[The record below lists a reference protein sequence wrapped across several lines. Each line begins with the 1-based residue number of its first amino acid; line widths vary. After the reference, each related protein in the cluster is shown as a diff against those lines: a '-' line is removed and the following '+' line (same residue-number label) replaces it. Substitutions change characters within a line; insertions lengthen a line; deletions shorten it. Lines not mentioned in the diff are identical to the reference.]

1 MKLKK
6 VFHPFGN
13 WGGWGSPSLDLAD
26 TGTGKSGT
34 KRLEEEIET
43 KRSIHDFG

>member
-6 VFHPFGN
+6 SVSSVCEL
-13 WGGWGSPSLDLAD
+13 GGGSPSLDLAD
-26 TGTGKSGT
+26 IVTGKSET
-34 KRLEEEIET
+34 QRLEEEIKT